1 MCKRSLE
8 GCIIQYPLRA
18 MKNYFNSY
26 PGKVMLILCMGVL
39 LRREGAAQCVNN
51 LGTRAYDTALT
62 GIGYGYYTI
71 RVPQWSPDSGQL
83 VSVKV
88 SVLVSVQYGYTLKNV
103 DVNPSI
109 YTLSVG
115 REDYISSPAMLH
127 PYDNDM
133 EQKIGVVP
141 LAAGA
146 SMTQGLF
153 PFMNDYVNSDSITD
167 NVTPFLGTDSI
178 SFTYSPIT
186 WSDLHTNNNSSYAY
200 HATVQDAMKFSVS
213 YLYCKSGIILATDL
227 TRFTAVL
234 SAPATVQLSWSS
246 AAEADGRRYAVQRSQ
261 DGQHFTT
268 VGTLSATGSAGA
280 LQGNRGVGD
289 YRYTDYLPAA
299 VGDNWYYRLRIDDPG
314 GLRYSEVR
322 VVTRGDGTDRVRLYP
337 NPAADFINVVTGSG
351 MGGQIEILGADG
363 SLVQRSVYWQSGV
376 IRVDFQRR
384 LSAGTYFVRIAD
396 LSGQH
401 RPIASFIVADAR

>member
-8 GCIIQYPLRA
+8 ACIIQYPLRA

-26 PGKVMLILCMGVL
+26 PGKVMLILCMGVI
-39 LRREGAAQCVNN
+39 LRREGVAQCVNN

-71 RVPQWSPDSGQL
+71 RVPQWNPDSGLL

-88 SVLVSVQYGYTLKNV
+88 SVLVSVQYGYTLKNA

-133 EQKIGVVP
+133 EQRIGIVP
-141 LAAGA
+141 LAPGA
-146 SMTQGLF
+146 SVTQGLF
-153 PFMNDYVNSDSITD
+153 PFMSDYVNTDSITD
-167 NVTPFLGTDSI
+167 NVAPFLGKDSV

-213 YLYCKSGIILATDL
+213 YLYCKSGVVLATDL
-227 TRFTAVL
+227 TRFTAIL
-234 SAPATVQLSWSS
+234 SAPSMVQLSWSS
-246 AAEADGRRYAVQRSQ
+246 AAEAAGRLYAVQRSQ

-268 VGTLSATGSAGA
+268 VGALSAITFSGSGE
-280 LQGNRGVGD
+280 D
-289 YRYTDYLPAA
+289 YHYTDQLPIGM
-299 VGDNWYYRLRIDDPG
+299 GDKWYYRLRIDDPG
-314 GLRYSEVR
+314 VLRYSDVR
-322 VVTRGDGTDRVRLYP
+322 VVTGRDGMDRVQVYP

-363 SLVQRSVYWQSGV
+363 SLVQRSVYRQSGI
-376 IRVDFQRR
+376 IRVDFQHR
-384 LSAGTYFVRIAD
+384 LSAGTYFIRIAD

-401 RPIASFIVADAR
+401 RPIASFIVAGAR